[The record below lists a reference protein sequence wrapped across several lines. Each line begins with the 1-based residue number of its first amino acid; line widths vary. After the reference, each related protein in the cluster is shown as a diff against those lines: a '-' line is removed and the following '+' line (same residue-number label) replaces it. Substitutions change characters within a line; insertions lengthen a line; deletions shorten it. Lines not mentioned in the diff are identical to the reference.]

1 MNKKVSRRRFL
12 QGTAGIT
19 LSLPFLTKFAR
30 PAWAAPAP
38 VPQRLVVV
46 TYAMGTVSDMWRP
59 DQVGANFNLPFIT
72 QPLDAFK
79 DRCLFVSNCDN
90 AVLRLNSDHVFGHPA
105 KKESVLTGTLM
116 RNAFD
121 GDKANR
127 VDRVLDMA
135 LDAVEGGPNNE
146 SICNF
151 VGNHLLANR
160 SYNTASVDLA
170 VAGRAENNH
179 AQVNSSFFFEGPAN
193 PISLEANPATA
204 FNNLFT
210 GVDPDDLA
218 AQEALRQLR
227 GRRASVLDAVRSSFT
242 DLRQGLD
249 AADRAR
255 LDDHAD
261 RIRTVELGIDEIVSC
276 TPPIG
281 IPGGGQANPGWDLF
295 RDMSMR
301 ELAGYQIPLLAHA
314 MACDMAPVGRLQ
326 FIDQHDPYFGV
337 DSVDTQVAAWRAA
350 DPSTA
355 WHGMVHGDASPVDGV
370 PTRGDGV
377 YADYLLD
384 GYRFFVEQFAALLGE
399 LDSIEEDADGTTV
412 LDNTLVLLAT
422 DYGNGNGHSSNKLN
436 FVLAG
441 NTGPARSGYH
451 FDCAP
456 GANFYTDSDYNSN
469 QLLNSICR
477 MFDLKNADGSDVIEF
492 GLEGFVQGGI
502 PGIF

>member
-1 MNKKVSRRRFL
+1 MKKLSRRRFL

-19 LSLPFLTKFAR
+19 LSLPFLTKFAK
-30 PAWAAPAP
+30 PAWAAPSP
-38 VPQRLVVV
+38 VPLRMIVV
-46 TYAMGTVSDMWRP
+46 TYAMGTVSEMWRP
-59 DQVGANFNLPFIT
+59 DAAGANFNLPFIT
-72 QPLDAFK
+72 QPLDPFK

-90 AVLRLNSDHVFGHPA
+90 SVLRLNGDHVWGHPA

-135 LDAVEGGPNNE
+135 VDATEGGPNNE

-151 VGNHLLANR
+151 VGNHLLQNR
-160 SYNTASVDLA
+160 SYLTPSVDLA
-170 VAGRAENNH
+170 VAGRSDND
-179 AQVNSSFFFEGPAN
+179 QGQMNSDFFFEGPAN

-204 FNNLFT
+204 FNNLFA
-210 GVDPDDLA
+210 GIDPDDAA
-218 AQEALRQLR
+218 AQEALRRLR
-227 GRRASVLDAVRSSFT
+227 VRNKSVLDAVRASFT

-261 RIRTVELGIDEIVSC
+261 RIRTIELDMGQAMAC
-276 TPPIG
+276 TPPVG
-281 IPGGGQANPGWDLF
+281 IPGSGQADPSWDLF
-295 RDMSMR
+295 RNMSMN
-301 ELAGYQIPLLAHA
+301 ELAGYQTPLLAHA
-314 MACDMAPVGRLQ
+314 MACDMAPIGRLQ
-326 FIDQHDPYFGV
+326 FKDQHNPYFGLP
-337 DSVDTQVAAWRAA
+337 SVDDEVARWVAA

-355 WHGMVHGDASPVDGV
+355 WHGMVHGDVSPVDGI

-377 YADYLLD
+377 YAQYLLD
-384 GYRFFVEQFAALLGE
+384 GYRFFIQKFADLLAA
-399 LDSIEEDADGTTV
+399 LDSIEEDSDGTTV
-412 LDNTLVLLAT
+412 LDNTLVVLAS
-422 DYGNGNGHSSNKLN
+422 DYGNGNGHGSNKLN

-441 NTGPARSGYH
+441 NTGAARNGYH

-456 GANFYTDSDYNSN
+456 GAGFYDDSDYNSN

-477 MFDLKNADGSDVIEF
+477 MFDLRNADGSEVVEF

-502 PGIF
+502 PGLF